1 MAITNEEL
9 ARITAAGVAGGQ
21 QLPVNLPEGGGQ
33 GGIFSQQAESLFG
46 QLNLGGR
53 RGDLLG
59 RLFGNVLPP
68 SKKQKELLRLQ
79 LANQAIKQTRAR
91 QGAVQE
97 FSAESGVS
105 AQGVATGAGFDPQLR
120 AVLEATARNEPGGRQ
135 GLTALAQT
143 GPRPTAARERA
154 LKVGEVA
161 LDTAEEQLAQA
172 RFSGVNQILDREGG
186 LNERFLK
193 ALDQTGEIV
202 TGTLQ
207 LTQLLNQDT
216 ALSSLASV
224 IKLAKLL
231 DPGSVV
237 REGEVTTV
245 AGGSG
250 TAASLINAWNNMQS
264 KGFGESSMNQFRAVV
279 QALAGPEAARGLSIF
294 DDFGDLATRAGVSSE
309 AVLAGAGF
317 SRETLEAIQSGQFT
331 TPRSVERD
339 GGGGGPNPLTPGTTM
354 PFESLEPPAPPVAE
368 TASSGAIER
377 GLSDEELER
386 RGRAAAAGR
395 LR

>member
-1 MAITNEEL
+1 MATLSEQEL
-9 ARITAAGVAGGQ
+9 ARLRKAGTAGGQ
-21 QLPVNLPEGGGQ
+21 PLPVQRPLVEQQQQ
-33 GGIFSQQAESLFG
+33 GGIFSQQAETLFG
-46 QLNLGGR
+46 QLGLGGR

-68 SKKQKELLRLQ
+68 SKRQKEAERLRVE
-79 LANQAIKQTRAR
+79 AIGDRRQRAR
-91 QGAVQE
+91 QGAVAE
-97 FSAESGVS
+97 FSDISGIS
-105 AQGVATGAGFDPQLR
+105 AQGVATGAGFDPQLQ

-143 GPRPTAARERA
+143 GPKPTLARETA
-154 LKVGEVA
+154 LGIQQTSIAK
-161 LDTAEEQLAQA
+161 AEEELAQA

-207 LTQLLNQDT
+207 LTQLLDQDN
-216 ALSSLASV
+216 ALSSLAAT

-245 AGGSG
+245 QGGSG
-250 TAASLINAWNNMQS
+250 TAASLINAWNNMRS
-264 KGFGESSMNQFRAVV
+264 KGFGESSLNQFRAVV
-279 QALAGPEAARGLSIF
+279 QALAGPEAERGLSIF
-294 DDFGDLATRAGVSSE
+294 GDFEDLATRAGVSSE

-317 SRETLEAIQSGQFT
+317 ERETLEAIQSGQFT
-331 TPRSVERD
+331 VPRDEDSGL
-339 GGGGGPNPLTPGTTM
+339 GGFTPGQTV
-354 PFESLEPPAPPVAE
+354 PFDSLPDVPPIAE
-368 TASSGAIER
+368 TARSGAIER
-377 GLSDEELER
+377 GLTDEEMER
-386 RGRAAAAGR
+386 RRGGF
-395 LR
+395 

>member
-1 MAITNEEL
+1 MATLSEQEL
-9 ARITAAGVAGGQ
+9 ARLRKAGTAGGQ
-21 QLPVNLPEGGGQ
+21 PLPVQRPLVEQQQQ
-33 GGIFSQQAESLFG
+33 GGIFSQQAETLFG
-46 QLNLGGR
+46 QLGLGGR

-68 SKKQKELLRLQ
+68 SKRQKEAERLRVE
-79 LANQAIKQTRAR
+79 AIGDRRQRAR
-91 QGAVQE
+91 QGAVAE
-97 FSAESGVS
+97 FSDISGIS
-105 AQGVATGAGFDPQLR
+105 AQGVATGAGFDPQLQ

-143 GPRPTAARERA
+143 GPKPTLARETA
-154 LKVGEVA
+154 LGIQQTSIAK
-161 LDTAEEQLAQA
+161 AEEELAQA

-207 LTQLLNQDT
+207 LTQLLDQDN
-216 ALSSLASV
+216 ALSSLAAT

-245 AGGSG
+245 QGGSG
-250 TAASLINAWNNMQS
+250 TAASLINAWNNMRS
-264 KGFGESSMNQFRAVV
+264 KGFGESSLNQFRAVV
-279 QALAGPEAARGLSIF
+279 QALAGPEAERGLSIF
-294 DDFGDLATRAGVSSE
+294 GDFEDLATRAGVSSE

-317 SRETLEAIQSGQFT
+317 ERETLEAIQSGQFT
-331 TPRSVERD
+331 IPRDEDSGL
-339 GGGGGPNPLTPGTTM
+339 GGFTPGQTV
-354 PFESLEPPAPPVAE
+354 PFDSLPDVPPIAE
-368 TASSGAIER
+368 TARSGAIER
-377 GLSDEELER
+377 GLTDEEMER
-386 RGRAAAAGR
+386 RRGGF
-395 LR
+395 